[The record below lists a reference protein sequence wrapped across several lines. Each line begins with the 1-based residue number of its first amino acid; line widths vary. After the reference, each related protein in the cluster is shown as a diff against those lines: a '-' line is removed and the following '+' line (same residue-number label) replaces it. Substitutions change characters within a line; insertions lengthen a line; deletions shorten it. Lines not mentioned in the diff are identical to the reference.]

1 MGIVDFINKFKSKK
15 ENKTYAKMLNGLV
28 PVFSQFGTDIYA
40 SDVVQQAINCIV
52 MEMKKLIPQHIR
64 ENGNDPIPIN
74 DSLQKLLDDPNERMT
89 TSDFIEKTFWQLFLN
104 YNAFIIPTYTISF
117 DNEGKKVKNYTGL
130 YPIAPII
137 VEIQQNSLGHLFY
150 YFKFINDYECTLAF
164 EDVIHIKYRYSVNE
178 FMGGNEYGQPD
189 NAALLKTLELNNILL
204 QGVGKALKSSFAI
217 NGIVKYNTLL
227 DEDKTEKAMQEL
239 EKHLKNNESGFL
251 PMDIKGEFI
260 PLQNKIQL
268 VDANTLKFIDEKILR
283 HFGVSL
289 PILTGDYTKAQ
300 YEAFYQ
306 KTLEPLIIS
315 IGQEF
320 TKKLFSPR
328 EKSFGNKVKFYPHEL
343 IFMDTSQK
351 IELFDKLVDTASC
364 YKNELR
370 TAFGMRPLPELAGQL
385 AISSNK
391 NNALN
396 NDTSEESPVKTGND
410 EDKPDDSNED
420 NGNAD
425 DGGDDNAEE

>member
-15 ENKTYAKMLNGLV
+15 EFNTYAKMLNGYL
-28 PVFSQFGTDIYA
+28 PIFSQFGTDIYA

-64 ENGNDPIPIN
+64 ENGNDPIPVN
-74 DSLQKLLDDPNERMT
+74 DSLQRLLEDPNERMT
-89 TSDFIEKTFWQLFLN
+89 TSDFIEKTMWQLFLN
-104 YNAFIIPTYTISF
+104 YNAFIIPTYTTSF
-117 DNEGKKVKNYTGL
+117 DSEGKKVKTYTGL
-130 YPIAPII
+130 YPIAPIR

-164 EDVIHIKYRYSVNE
+164 EDVIHLKYRYSVNE
-178 FMGGNEYGQPD
+178 FMGGNEQGQPD

-217 NGIVKYNTLL
+217 NGIVKYNTLM
-227 DEDKTEKAMQEL
+227 DEGKTEKAIQEL
-239 EKHLKNNESGFL
+239 EKHLKNNDSGFL
-251 PMDIKGEFI
+251 PLDIKGEFI

-268 VDANTLKFIDEKILR
+268 VDADTLKFIDEKILR

-320 TKKLFSPR
+320 SKKLFTTR
-328 EKSFGNKVKFYPHEL
+328 EKSFGNKIKFYPHEL
-343 IFMDTSQK
+343 IFMNTDQK
-351 IELFDKLVDTASC
+351 INLFDILVDTASC
-364 YKNELR
+364 YQNELR
-370 TAFGMRPLPELAGQL
+370 VAFGMRPLPELAGKI
-385 AISSNK
+385 AMSSNK
-391 NNALN
+391 NNAVN
-396 NDTSEESPVKTGND
+396 NDTGND
-410 EDKPDDSNED
+410 LDDDTKID
-420 NGNAD
+420 NGND
-425 DGGDDNAEE
+425 NDGGDDNAKE

>member
-1 MGIVDFINKFKSKK
+1 MGIVEFINKFKSAITNKK
-15 ENKTYAKMLNGLV
+15 YAKMLNGYL
-28 PVFSQFGTDIYA
+28 PIFSQFGTDIYA

-52 MEMKKLIPQHIR
+52 MEMKKLVPQHIR
-64 ENGNDPIPIN
+64 ENGNDPIPVN
-74 DSLQKLLDDPNERMT
+74 DNLQKLLEDPNERMT

-104 YNAFIIPTYTISF
+104 YNAFVIPTYTTSF

-130 YPIAPII
+130 YPIAPIR
-137 VEIQQNSLGHLFY
+137 VEIQQNSLGNLFY

-164 EDVIHIKYRYSVNE
+164 EDVIHIKYRFSVNE
-178 FMGGNEYGQPD
+178 FMGGNEQGQPD

-227 DEDKTEKAMQEL
+227 DEGKTEKAIQEL
-239 EKHLKNNESGFL
+239 EKHLKNNDSGFL

-268 VDANTLKFIDEKILR
+268 VDADTLKFIDEKILR

-328 EKSFGNKVKFYPHEL
+328 EKSFGNKIKFYPHEL

-396 NDTSEESPVKTGND
+396 NDKNND
-410 EDKPDDSNED
+410 SQSDTEDDSQSED
-420 NGNAD
+420 DGNVN

>member
-15 ENKTYAKMLNGLV
+15 ENKTYAKMLNGLI

-64 ENGNDPIPIN
+64 ENRTDPIPIN
-74 DSLQKLLDDPNERMT
+74 DNLQKLLNDPNERMT

-104 YNAFIIPTYTISF
+104 YNAFVIPTYTTSF

-130 YPIAPII
+130 YPIAPIR
-137 VEIQQNSLGHLFY
+137 VEIQQNSLGNLFY
-150 YFKFINDYECTLAF
+150 YFRFINDYECTLAF

-178 FMGGNEYGQPD
+178 FMGGNECGQPD

-217 NGIVKYNTLL
+217 NGIVKYNTLM
-227 DEDKTEKAMQEL
+227 DEGKTEKALQEL
-239 EKHLKNNESGFL
+239 EKHLKNNDSGFL
-251 PMDIKGEFI
+251 PLDIKGEFI

-268 VDANTLKFIDEKILR
+268 VDDKTLKFIDEKILR

-315 IGQEF
+315 MGQEF

-351 IELFDKLVDTASC
+351 IELFDILVDSAAC
-364 YKNELR
+364 YKNEMR
-370 TAFGMRPLPELAGQL
+370 VAFGMKPLPELAGQI
-385 AISSNK
+385 AESSNK
-391 NNALN
+391 TNAENNKV
-396 NDTSEESPVKTGND
+396 DEKSPAKSGND
-410 EDKPDDSNED
+410 EDKPDDLD
-420 NGNAD
+420 NGNEN
-425 DGGDDNAEE
+425 DGGDNDAEE